1 MVPERD
7 RDAETV
13 RRRDRL
19 GDFTF
24 DDGELV
30 QSSRVRVAA
39 LREFDDGDP
48 LLRAPIRKRHRRAP
62 SPCDLLDDR
71 LGVVGKWL
79 RP

>member
-1 MVPERD
+1 VVPERD

-13 RRRDRL
+13 RRRDRR

-39 LREFDDGDP
+39 LREFDDGTRFSVP
-48 LLRAPIRKRHRRAP
+48 SSGNAIAAHRPRVISWMIA
-62 SPCDLLDDR
+62 S
-71 LGVVGKWL
+71 VS
-79 RP
+79 